1 MSLLISRFV
10 ATSRTD
16 FLHYSAVSAEF
27 AQMVDMRLH
36 YQVDCE
42 ELLEPQ
48 VRVNTKITLSHIF
61 LNQDKPRSSLDLR
74 NGNTIFSFAAKSC
87 EII

>member
-1 MSLLISRFV
+1 MSFLISWFV

-27 AQMVDMRLH
+27 AQMVDVRLH
-36 YQVDCE
+36 YQVDGE

-48 VRVNTKITLSHIF
+48 ARVNTKITLSHIF
-61 LNQDKPRSSLDLR
+61 LNKHKPRSSLDLR
-74 NGNTIFSFAAKSC
+74 NGNTIFSFPAKSR